1 MKKESGLSLIDFIIG
16 IADVIVN
23 QNGKPESPYDVN
35 FTNHYVS
42 LHNFEENCGNM
53 TKDFKINQIV
63 QDKKTKTIDV
73 ELNSSVK
80 HENLETIKNYCDS
93 NNIDYDI
100 TKGKLKSIKITKNT
114 KGVLEEREWKK

>member
-16 IADVIVN
+16 IADIIVN

-35 FTNHYVS
+35 FTNHYVT
-42 LHNFEENCGNM
+42 LHNFEENCRNM

-100 TKGKLKSIKITKNT
+100 SKGKLKSIKITKNT

>member
-35 FTNHYVS
+35 FTKHYVT
-42 LHNFEENCGNM
+42 LHNFEENCGYM

-80 HENLETIKNYCDS
+80 HENLETIKNYCDL

-100 TKGKLKSIKITKNT
+100 SKGKLKSIKITKNT

>member
-1 MKKESGLSLIDFIIG
+1 
-16 IADVIVN
+16 
-23 QNGKPESPYDVN
+23 
-35 FTNHYVS
+35 
-42 LHNFEENCGNM
+42 M

-80 HENLETIKNYCDS
+80 HENLETIKNYCDL

-100 TKGKLKSIKITKNT
+100 SKGKLKSIKITKNT